1 MNTRRWSFFKRL
13 EFRLQMLDVFFICRD
28 ITELRAERS
37 ARGGSAQGR
46 GGHGRGGH
54 TSDGLSPGSVEI
66 RRLNDMLNQDDLN
79 LRTEVATLRGNL
91 TAFQN
96 NWKEWQV
103 MVETNMTTMHQICSL
118 REQLQERGAQ
128 SSQPPPQPAT
138 SNQVV
143 EDSNDINMELSPS
156 NTPGGAAGRSAPG
169 AAGTYEDSVRYRILE
184 PQVPEVQVIPAERG
198 QFHTVRRWASVYA
211 ISYSYITS
219 QFCCQAKC
227 LTHT

>member
-1 MNTRRWSFFKRL
+1 
-13 EFRLQMLDVFFICRD
+13 
-28 ITELRAERS
+28 
-37 ARGGSAQGR
+37 
-46 GGHGRGGH
+46 
-54 TSDGLSPGSVEI
+54 
-66 RRLNDMLNQDDLN
+66 
-79 LRTEVATLRGNL
+79 
-91 TAFQN
+91 
-96 NWKEWQV
+96 

-169 AAGTYEDSVRYRILE
+169 AAGTYEDPVRYRILE

-198 QFHTVRRWASVYA
+198 QFHTLRR
-211 ISYSYITS
+211 
-219 QFCCQAKC
+219 
-227 LTHT
+227 

>member
-103 MVETNMTTMHQICSL
+103 MVETNMTTMHQEICSL

-128 SSQPPPQPAT
+128 SSQPPQPAT
-138 SNQVV
+138 NNQVQ
-143 EDSNDINMELSPS
+143 DSNDINMELSPFNS
-156 NTPGGAAGRSAPG
+156 NKFNDQGLLYTGRA
-169 AAGTYEDSVRYRILE
+169 
-184 PQVPEVQVIPAERG
+184 
-198 QFHTVRRWASVYA
+198 
-211 ISYSYITS
+211 
-219 QFCCQAKC
+219 
-227 LTHT
+227 